1 MHLTLQHGAYRAQVD
16 TMGGELISCRDG
28 QGLEYIWQ
36 GDAAVWPGRN
46 PLLFPIVGA
55 LADATVC
62 FAGRAYR
69 MQRHGFAR
77 RQEFAVTGHG
87 ENWAE
92 LELRDSPETLSLIH
106 I

>member
-46 PLLFPIVGA
+46 PLLFPIMGA

-62 FAGRAYR
+62 FAGRACC
-69 MQRHGFAR
+69 
-77 RQEFAVTGHG
+77 
-87 ENWAE
+87 
-92 LELRDSPETLSLIH
+92 LPP
-106 I
+106 